1 VTITAPEMASVSR
14 MAGQR
19 RAGVN
24 QFSPRSIRY
33 SLARIPKKLALNH
46 KTQSPRVFS
55 SELTGSQKNAML
67 DPDTHYAWK
76 QREFWYFVL
85 IFLSVIGFLILLGNA
100 KPYF

>member
-1 VTITAPEMASVSR
+1 VGIGR
-14 MAGQR
+14 RAGLRQR

-33 SLARIPKKLALNH
+33 LVGAYSQEIGSKS
-46 KTQSPRVFS
+46 QDVFAAPVS
-55 SELTGSQKNAML
+55 SELSDSQKNAML
-67 DPDTHYAWK
+67 DPDTHHAWK

-100 KPYF
+100 KAYL